1 MCSTSKYYFWN
12 SAKFCLPGIF
22 SRYFAVPIFTDP
34 NAPLTIGI
42 IDVLIAG
49 FFLPQSEDLLLEI
62 FILIGN
68 VKSISSDIFPLWSF
82 IVMSGLLACIVLSI
96 QIGISHKIDA
106 LSIST
111 TFCGLCSYHFSA
123 YGAL

>member
-49 FFLPQSEDLLLEI
+49 FFLTQSEDLY
-62 FILIGN
+62 ILI
-68 VKSISSDIFPLWSF
+68 VF
-82 IVMSGLLACIVLSI
+82 
-96 QIGISHKIDA
+96 QI
-106 LSIST
+106 
-111 TFCGLCSYHFSA
+111 CN
-123 YGAL
+123 